1 MVWEGL
7 WLFESLINPS
17 LLLVFGLLIQPFFSS
32 YLHHKDRNKV
42 SNILCMDKWGKGLIG
57 TNQNDST

>member
-1 MVWEGL
+1 MLETAEMEHFHHVG
-7 WLFESLINPS
+7 
-17 LLLVFGLLIQPFFSS
+17 FGLLVQPFFSS